1 MPLFGS
7 LCNSDEASFTAK
19 GFMKLEG
26 VSVRSPEPILFLE
39 YAIPLLLLHFL
50 DSAKCPCPC
59 PPKSYSPMSLSYKS
73 NQSSE
78 NQYFN
83 GVLTLL
89 YNVGEY
95 TMKKTGLHS
104 NLSAFYSWQLGQVWT
119 WFLSSLTLTSFKLVS
134 HQVTACS
141 MLHNVWVIIAA
152 WILTSGQCLKDNV
165 YWSMSFH

>member
-1 MPLFGS
+1 M
-7 LCNSDEASFTAK
+7 
-19 GFMKLEG
+19 EG
-26 VSVRSPEPILFLE
+26 VSVRSPEPILSIE

-89 YNVGEY
+89 YNVGDY
-95 TMKKTGLHS
+95 TMKKTGLHF
-104 NLSAFYSWQLGQVWT
+104 NLSAFYS
-119 WFLSSLTLTSFKLVS
+119 
-134 HQVTACS
+134 
-141 MLHNVWVIIAA
+141 
-152 WILTSGQCLKDNV
+152 
-165 YWSMSFH
+165 